1 MTALVAILWTIYLSE
16 CFARVRRDDWI
27 FRRGA
32 FGGYRGISEP
42 DAQFL
47 DGGLAFAW
55 TALLPWSAVYLVA
68 GSKLDASFAKTRLAL
83 IARRRRFV
91 VAGAS
96 SLFFLVLVIFPA
108 LALTN
113 TIAPAVPYLGGAV
126 ALAWVVTLKAFFST
140 YRAIHGT
147 RPPVETWL
155 THALSPLS
163 LIRAPHVLAIRTI
176 ADAHPVA
183 AAAELCADDEF
194 LRIARL
200 WHFDAPETRERIERI
215 ATARRLGRSLIDPPG
230 TGGAGATVFC
240 PRCHAV
246 YFAQRDECRDC
257 ADVQLLPLPSSA
269 AHNVG

>member
-16 CFARVRRDDWI
+16 CFARVRAGDWI

-47 DGGLAFAW
+47 DGRLAFAW
-55 TALLPWSAVYLVA
+55 AALLPWSVVYIVA
-68 GSKLDASFAKTRLAL
+68 GSRLDASFAKTRLAQ

-113 TIAPAVPYLGGAV
+113 TIAPAVPYLAGAV
-126 ALAWVVTLKAFFST
+126 VLAWVATLTAFFST

-163 LIRAPHVLAIRTI
+163 LIRAPHVLSIRTI
-176 ADAHPVA
+176 DEAHPVA
-183 AAAELCADDEF
+183 AAAALCADEEF

-200 WHFDAPETRERIERI
+200 WHYDAPETRERIERF
-215 ATARRLGRSLIDPPG
+215 ATARRLGLALVEPPR
-230 TGGAGATVFC
+230 TSEPGAAVFC
-240 PRCHAV
+240 PRCHAT
-246 YFAQRDECRDC
+246 YLAQRDECRDC
-257 ADVQLLPLPSSA
+257 DDVQLLPLPSSA
-269 AHNVG
+269 AQEAG